1 MTGPESGMLNR
12 DSFSDG
18 IGFCLPDQTG
28 SGSIQKRYLPEKK
41 RQSSHSD
48 SFAFRRSIAC
58 YFTYVQFIFIFRKN
72 NSIRQPLEPGEN
84 GSSSGR
90 PDALHLSPP
99 DRSRFRRIPVAPMIL
114 MLPVKKHPLLRT
126 GCLFPVKRDC
136 SIMRKRS
143 NLKGFV
149 NLLTLAILL

>member
-12 DSFSDG
+12 GSFSDG

-58 YFTYVQFIFIFRKN
+58 YFTYVQFILYSGKTIV
-72 NSIRQPLEPGEN
+72 S
-84 GSSSGR
+84 GSRWNREKMAAVQGG
-90 PDALHLSPP
+90 PAALHLSPP